1 MESRA
6 LNKETRL
13 SQLYLSIISRYKG
26 YIEEKE
32 ELAVAELPTLI
43 LPKGELVTRKANE
56 IRAAFQNYSYD
67 TDFVHAAKRAFEFV
81 RDDIE
86 EVILPLQFWLTPDET
101 AEFRLGD
108 RIDRNILLC
117 SLLIALGNPSSKVFV
132 IKRES
137 GVSTYTYFEFDG
149 KTVLMNVH
157 DGTSVFASRDE
168 MIKQFGIGE
177 DDTAYEFNHQSYI
190 DVS

>member
-1 MESRA
+1 MESHA
-6 LNKETRL
+6 LEKETRL
-13 SQLYLSIISRYKG
+13 NQLYLAIISRYKG

-32 ELAVAELPTLI
+32 ELAVSELPTI
-43 LPKGELVTRKANE
+43 VLPKGELVVRKASE
-56 IRAAFQNYSYD
+56 IKGMFQNYSYD
-67 TDFVHAAKRAFEFV
+67 SDFPKAAMKAFEFV
-81 RDDIE
+81 RDSIE

-101 AEFRLGD
+101 AEFKLGD

-117 SLLIALGNPSSKVFV
+117 SILIALGNPGSKVFV

-137 GVSTYTYFEFDG
+137 AVSTYTYFDFDG
-149 KTVLMNVH
+149 KTVLMNVKE
-157 DGTSVFASRDE
+157 GTSVFSSRDE
-168 MIKQFGIGE
+168 MIAGFRIGE

>member
-6 LNKETRL
+6 LDKETRL

-26 YIEEKE
+26 YIEERE
-32 ELAVAELPTLI
+32 ELAVAQLPTLV
-43 LPKGELVTRKANE
+43 LPKGELVVRKAGE
-56 IRAAFQNYSYD
+56 IRNSFTNYSYD
-67 TDFVHAAKRAFEFV
+67 TDFPKAAMKAFDFV
-81 RDDIE
+81 REEIE

-117 SLLIALGNPSSKVFV
+117 SVLVALGNPSAKVFV

-137 GVSTYTYFEFDG
+137 GVSTYTYFEIDG
-149 KTVLMNVH
+149 RTVLMNVEN
-157 DGTSVFASRDE
+157 GTSVFASREE
-168 MIKQFGIGE
+168 MIKQFRIGE

>member
-6 LNKETRL
+6 LDKETRL

-32 ELAVAELPTLI
+32 ELAVAELPTLV
-43 LPKGELVTRKANE
+43 LPKGELVVRKANE
-56 IRAAFQNYSYD
+56 IRGTFPNYSYD
-67 TDFVHAAKRAFEFV
+67 TDFPKAAMKAFEFV
-81 RDDIE
+81 RDAIE

-108 RIDRNILLC
+108 RIDRNVLLC
-117 SLLIALGNPSSKVFV
+117 SVLIALGNPSSKVFV

-137 GVSTYTYFEFDG
+137 SVSTYTYFEFDG
-149 KTVLMNVH
+149 KTVLMNVQ
-157 DGTSVFASRDE
+157 DGTSVFGGREE
-168 MIKQFGIGE
+168 MIRKMEIGE

-190 DVS
+190 DVC

>member
-6 LNKETRL
+6 LDKETRL

-32 ELAVAELPTLI
+32 ELAVAELPTLVH
-43 LPKGELVTRKANE
+43 PKGELVTRKINE
-56 IRAAFQNYSYD
+56 IKSTFTNYAYDSDFPKAAM
-67 TDFVHAAKRAFEFV
+67 KAFEFV
-81 RDDIE
+81 RDGIE
-86 EVILPLQFWLTPDET
+86 EIILPLQFWLAPDET

-117 SLLIALGNPSSKVFV
+117 SLLIALGNPGSKVFV

-137 GVSTYTYFEFDG
+137 GVSTYTYFDFGG
-149 KTVLMNVH
+149 KTVLMNIEGKTEVF
-157 DGTSVFASRDE
+157 GTRDE
-168 MIKQFGIGE
+168 MIKGFKIGE

>member
-6 LNKETRL
+6 LDKETRL

-26 YIEEKE
+26 YIEERE

-43 LPKGELVTRKANE
+43 LPKGGLVIRKANE
-56 IRAAFQNYSYD
+56 IRGAFTNYAYDADFPNAAMM
-67 TDFVHAAKRAFEFV
+67 AFKFV
-81 RDDIE
+81 RDEIE

-101 AEFRLGD
+101 AEFKLGD
-108 RIDRNILLC
+108 RMDRNILLC
-117 SLLIALGNPSSKVFV
+117 SVLIALGNPSARVFV

-137 GVSTYTYFEFDG
+137 GVSTYTYFEIGG
-149 KTVLMNVH
+149 KTVLMNVE

-168 MIKQFGIGE
+168 MIKQFRIGE

>member
-6 LNKETRL
+6 LDKETRL
-13 SQLYLSIISRYKG
+13 SQLYLSIIGRYKG
-26 YIEEKE
+26 YIEERE

-43 LPKGELVTRKANE
+43 LPKGELVIRRAND
-56 IRAAFQNYSYD
+56 IRAAFPNYSYD
-67 TDFVHAAKRAFEFV
+67 ADFVLAAKKAFEFV
-81 RDDIE
+81 RDEIE
-86 EVILPLQFWLTPDET
+86 EIILPLQFWLTPDET
-101 AEFRLGD
+101 TEFRLGD
-108 RIDRNILLC
+108 RTDRNILLC
-117 SLLIALGNPSSKVFV
+117 SILISLGNPSSKVFV

-137 GVSTYTYFEFDG
+137 GVSTYTYFEFGG

-157 DGTSVFASRDE
+157 EGTSVFASRDE
-168 MIKQFGIGE
+168 MIKQFRIGE

>member
-6 LNKETRL
+6 LDKETRL

-43 LPKGELVTRKANE
+43 LPKGELVIRKANE
-56 IRAAFQNYSYD
+56 IRGAFQNYSYD
-67 TDFVHAAKRAFEFV
+67 NDFPKAAMRAFEFV
-81 RDDIE
+81 RDGIE

-117 SLLIALGNPSSKVFV
+117 SLLVALGNPGSKVFV

-137 GVSTYTYFEFDG
+137 AVSTYTYFEFDG
-149 KTVLMNVH
+149 KTVLMNVQA
-157 DGTSVFASRDE
+157 GTSVFTSRDE
-168 MIKQFGIGE
+168 MIKQFAIGE

-190 DVS
+190 DVC

>member
-6 LNKETRL
+6 LDKETRL

-32 ELAVAELPTLI
+32 ELAVAELPTLV

-56 IRAAFQNYSYD
+56 IRNAFVNYSYD
-67 TDFVHAAKRAFEFV
+67 TDFPKAAMKAFEFV
-81 RDDIE
+81 RAEIE

-117 SLLIALGNPSSKVFV
+117 SVLIALGNPSSRVFV

-149 KTVLMNVH
+149 KTVLMNVES
-157 DGTSVFASRDE
+157 GTSVFQSRDE
-168 MIKQFGIGE
+168 MIKQFRIGE
-177 DDTAYEFNHQSYI
+177 DDTAYEFNHQNYV

>member
-6 LNKETRL
+6 LEKETRL

-26 YIEEKE
+26 YIEERE
-32 ELAVAELPTLI
+32 ELAVAELPTLV
-43 LPKGELVTRKANE
+43 LPKSELVTRRANE
-56 IRAAFQNYSYD
+56 IRAAFPNYSYD
-67 TDFVHAAKRAFEFV
+67 ADFPKAAMKAFEFV
-81 RDDIE
+81 RDHIE
-86 EVILPLQFWLTPDET
+86 EIILPLQFWLTPDET
-101 AEFRLGD
+101 AEYRLGD

-117 SLLIALGNPSSKVFV
+117 SMLVALGNPSSKVFV

-149 KTVLMNVH
+149 KTVLMNVQ

-168 MIKQFGIGE
+168 MIKQFQIGE
-177 DDTAYEFNHQSYI
+177 DDTAYEFNNQSYI